1 RLPRATA
8 AAPARAAH
16 PPLKGRRIV
25 TLIGSLNGRH
35 TAAQR
40 QTRGSLAATWV
51 VSAAIA
57 VGTFGCKRSEPGADE
72 QEARAKVQ
80 VPSGLPIPIE
90 QVAAAVNPKTAAP
103 HAGPSGGVEGT
114 VRVTGDLPP
123 ERPELLAD
131 IKPECAKARDVYGK
145 LFREGPGRTLADV
158 LVTVTE
164 YEGYVPATA
173 ETLTIKPKDCSWG
186 GRTFAV
192 TFGQRLDV
200 LNKDGRG
207 YLPRLA
213 GSSQVAQLVAI
224 PGGAPVK
231 LYPSRPGRYV
241 LADSMRPFLT
251 AEVFALKYATFDV
264 TGLDGGY
271 RIERI
276 PPGEVTLTA
285 FLPATLQTAQK
296 RVKV

>member
-1 RLPRATA
+1 
-8 AAPARAAH
+8 
-16 PPLKGRRIV
+16 
-25 TLIGSLNGRH
+25 
-35 TAAQR
+35 
-40 QTRGSLAATWV
+40 TWV

-57 VGTFGCKRSEPGADE
+57 VGTFGCKRSESGTDG

-80 VPSGLPIPIE
+80 VPNGLPIPIE
-90 QVAAAVNPKTAAP
+90 QVAAAVNPKNAAP
-103 HAGPSGGVEGT
+103 HAGLSGGVEGT
-114 VRVTGDLPP
+114 VRVTRDLPP

-213 GSSQVAQLVAI
+213 GSSQVAPL
-224 PGGAPVK
+224 
-231 LYPSRPGRYV
+231 RY
-241 LADSMRPFLT
+241 
-251 AEVFALKYATFDV
+251 ETFDV
-264 TGLDGGY
+264 TGLDGGD
-271 RIERI
+271 RSERI

-296 RVKV
+296 RVKVEPGKVLRFDLEIPFDLQKYEQLRAQAEAAETAAAAE